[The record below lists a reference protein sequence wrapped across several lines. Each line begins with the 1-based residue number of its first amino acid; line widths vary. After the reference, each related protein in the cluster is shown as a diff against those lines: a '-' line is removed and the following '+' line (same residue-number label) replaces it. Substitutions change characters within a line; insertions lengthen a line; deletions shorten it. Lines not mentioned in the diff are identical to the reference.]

1 MCQVHL
7 LAWVLLVVITW
18 STNYLVHTV
27 FALKYWIVAHKVA
40 AYLNGSEGRIECK
53 AKILFWTQVVIIIG
67 VMGVYGWIESL

>member
-18 STNYLVHTV
+18 STIYLVHTV
-27 FALKYWIVAHKVA
+27 FDLKNWIVANKVA
-40 AYLNGSEGRIECK
+40 AHLNKSQGRIQSK
-53 AKILFWTQVVIIIG
+53 AKILFWTQVVNIIG

>member
-18 STNYLVHTV
+18 STNYFVHTV
-27 FALKYWIVAHKVA
+27 FALKYWIVAHKIA
-40 AYLNGSEGRIECK
+40 AYLNGSEGRIESK